1 MFKMCPI
8 FLQGILPGGGTAL
21 LYASQVLDTIKLDNF
36 DQSIGVRIVRDA
48 IRYAIWYFEECVVIL

>member
-1 MFKMCPI
+1 MFEICRI

-48 IRYAIWYFEECVVIL
+48 IRYAMVYLEERVVIL